1 MNNLGDLE
9 LSEKQLKRKLDALK
23 AKEKKKKKKKPEEPG
38 VEETPDASP
47 GETPESPRKK
57 TVAEENIERSAKLEA
72 IVEREEAEEAADIAA
87 QLTIRDRLM
96 RRTEKTTFKT
106 VFEDDLGEFVVEAR
120 LMTSSERREALR
132 LNQMLGQGREDLS
145 KYEEAIKGLK
155 DIAAEICVTPGL
167 DEYLRSD
174 DVGDDVVVALVLRS
188 VYGTLEKV
196 GEATTFRKE

>member
-1 MNNLGDLE
+1 MSNLGDLE
-9 LSEKQLKRKLDALK
+9 LSDEQLKRKLGALK
-23 AKEKKKKKKKPEEPG
+23 TESKKKPEAPL
-38 VEETPDASP
+38 EETPKDP
-47 GETPESPRKK
+47 PKK
-57 TVAEENIERSAKLEA
+57 TLAEENIERMARLEA
-72 IVEREEAEEAADIAA
+72 AVETEEKRDAADIAA

-106 VFEDDLGEFVVEAR
+106 IFEDDLGEFVVEAR

-132 LNQMLGQGREDLS
+132 LNQMLGQGHTDLA

-196 GEATTFRKE
+196 GEATSFRKE